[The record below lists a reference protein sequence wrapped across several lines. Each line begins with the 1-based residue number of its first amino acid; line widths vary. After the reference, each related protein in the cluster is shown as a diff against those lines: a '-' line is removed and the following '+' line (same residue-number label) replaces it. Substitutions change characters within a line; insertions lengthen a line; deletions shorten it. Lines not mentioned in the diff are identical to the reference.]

1 MCERGMSVI
10 LLRSLIA
17 FYDFIVVFNAVVL
30 HFSKIYSE
38 KFYSFSCSQFHFWI
52 VHFQGIV
59 SYIYLVCFT
68 HLLALIISG
77 GFL

>member
-38 KFYSFSCSQFHFWI
+38 KFYSFSMTLVFAMTPKAQTTETGKRDYIKLKS
-52 VHFQGIV
+52 FQ
-59 SYIYLVCFT
+59 
-68 HLLALIISG
+68 AAK
-77 GFL
+77 